1 MLGSQPRTGR
11 KRHAFTLV
19 ELLVVIGI
27 IALLIS
33 VLLPALNRARAAA
46 NRVKCA
52 SNVRQL
58 MTGMIMYANDNKG
71 GWYVNT
77 ASYTADSLESVI
89 PKYIK
94 DPNVAVCPGTKNV
107 VDMTFTMTD
116 PPVFSGGVFIPGST
130 YVRHLRVPARHASI
144 DARDDTGGHSYE
156 IFAWAGQAEYPDGV
170 KLLPRTANA
179 HERDKEHLM
188 TTKNVT
194 APSETFII
202 LDRDESYAGSTNN
215 WPERGDNHDEKGLN
229 LGFCDGHVEFVD
241 RAGMVRAMLKSRH
254 PWPRN
259 SGNLGPAL
267 QAVPGLMNTGGWAGK
282 WWYQ

>member
-1 MLGSQPRTGR
+1 MLGTSLQTGR
-11 KRHAFTLV
+11 NRHAFTLV

-27 IALLIS
+27 IALLIA
-33 VLLPALNRARAAA
+33 VLLPALQRARDAA

-58 MTGMIMYANDNKG
+58 MMGMIMFSNENKA
-71 GWYVNT
+71 GWYVTT

-94 DPNVAVCPGTKNV
+94 DGNVAVCPGTRNV
-107 VDMTFTMTD
+107 VDLSVTATETIFTG
-116 PPVFSGGVFIPGST
+116 SGFVTQT
-130 YVRHLRVPARHASI
+130 YHPHVRTPARHAGI
-144 DARDDTGGHSYE
+144 DTGGHSYE

-170 KLLPRTANA
+170 KLLPVTANVD
-179 HERDKEHLM
+179 ERSKQHLM
-188 TTKNVT
+188 TNKNVRR
-194 APSETFII
+194 PSETFII
-202 LDRDESYAGSTNN
+202 LDRDEGYAGVSTNN

-259 SGNLGPAL
+259 SNDLGPAL
-267 QAVPGLMNTGGWAGK
+267 QAVPGLRNTGGWSGR